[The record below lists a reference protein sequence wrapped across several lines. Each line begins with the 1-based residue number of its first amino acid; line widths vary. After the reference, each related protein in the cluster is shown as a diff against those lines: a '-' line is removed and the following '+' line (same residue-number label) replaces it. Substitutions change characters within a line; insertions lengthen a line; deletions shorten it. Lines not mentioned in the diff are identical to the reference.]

1 MLIFPPFSPPPLLQ
15 IGGRIARKR
24 IHVRIEHVQHSRCR
38 EDFLKRRAENDAA
51 KVEAKKAGK
60 TVVTKRTV
68 AGPRDGFTLENVQ
81 STILTPIP
89 YDIVREGIK
98 Y

>member
-1 MLIFPPFSPPPLLQ
+1 M
-15 IGGRIARKR
+15 
-24 IHVRIEHVQHSRCR
+24 RIEHVQHSRCR

-60 TVVTKRTV
+60 TVVTKRAV
-68 AGPRDGFTLENVQ
+68 AGPSEGFTLENVQ